1 MTKYIL
7 KSKVPKLH
15 NNFNDYLLLL
25 QYCKI
30 SKPSEPRIFNSIY
43 ECIYDKIDNY
53 IDTIFDDEFDKLF
66 NPQNLSKID
75 EFFKIVLNGSKFK
88 HILISTSYKT
98 SVNKPNYDYTIG
110 SYYSDNY
117 KDRIVD
123 SIELYIY
130 DDISKNYIINSYI
143 SYKIRDSIQ
152 PIVYYNYDTF
162 SKNDI
167 I

>member
-25 QYCKI
+25 QYCQI
-30 SKPSEPRIFNSIY
+30 SKPSDPDIFNSIY
-43 ECIYDKIDNY
+43 DCINDKIDNY
-53 IDTIFDDEFDKLF
+53 IDIIFDDEFDKLY

-75 EFFKIVLNGSKFK
+75 KFFKIILKGSKFK

-98 SVNKPNYDYTIG
+98 SVTKPIYDYNYNIN
-110 SYYSDNY
+110 SYNINDY
-117 KDRIVD
+117 KDRIID

-130 DDISKNYIINSYI
+130 DDISENYIINSYI
-143 SYKIRDSIQ
+143 SYKIRDSI
-152 PIVYYNYDTF
+152 YRML
-162 SKNDI
+162 I
-167 I
+167 ILRHIF